1 MWVRCVVPLE
11 RERERERGGGEEKK
25 KKKKEEEAGTGREGK
40 PFKTR
45 KEQLRA

>member
-1 MWVRCVVPLE
+1 MSCRW
-11 RERERERGGGEEKK
+11 RERERGGGGEEKK